1 MGEKQNQPFQLSF
14 NASLKVDFQGS
25 RVTSDAG
32 LIVVRELDERL
43 GFGDLIAQHLRDSRR
58 GKNTQ
63 LPLADLLRQ
72 SVYSRMAGY
81 EDVNDAE
88 RLSQDPTFRL
98 IGSEKI
104 WDRGAALTS
113 RLQTFETEMLAED
126 GNFAGLARINRELIG
141 KAEAVDATQ
150 RVVLDMDSTEI
161 PVYGQQEQS
170 AYNGHF
176 ESTCYHPLL
185 LFNREGDCLAAKLR
199 PGNVHSADH
208 WEELLL
214 PEIERQQKQGKE
226 VVFRADAA
234 FAKPEI
240 YEALEER
247 GVKYAIRIPANDSL
261 ERDINE
267 LLTRPVGR
275 PSHKPVVWYKSFL
288 YQAASWKKARRV
300 VAKVE
305 FHLGELFP
313 RVGFIVTN
321 LETDSR
327 AVVRFYNKRGT
338 AEQWI
343 KEGKQAVKMTRLSCH
358 RFRSNEVRLWLSL
371 IAYNLGNLWRRLV
384 LPLPVG
390 KWSLSSLQQRLVKT
404 GGRLI
409 KHARYYWLLLA
420 ESHLTRRLF
429 GAMVRRIEALPGCPL
444 GPAG

>member
-1 MGEKQNQPFQLSF
+1 
-14 NASLKVDFQGS
+14 
-25 RVTSDAG
+25 
-32 LIVVRELDERL
+32 
-43 GFGDLIAQHLRDSRR
+43 
-58 GKNTQ
+58 
-63 LPLADLLRQ
+63 
-72 SVYSRMAGY
+72 
-81 EDVNDAE
+81 VNDAE

-104 WDRGAALTS
+104 WERGAALTS
-113 RLQTFETEMLAED
+113 RLESFETEVLAQEE
-126 GNFAGLARINRELIG
+126 NLAGLKAISRDLIA
-141 KAEAVDATQ
+141 KAESVDSQQ

-161 PVYGQQEQS
+161 PVYGQQEHS

-199 PGNVHSADH
+199 PGNVHSAEGWD
-208 WEELLL
+208 ELLL
-214 PEIERQQKQGKE
+214 PEIERQQDQGKE

-234 FAKPEI
+234 FAKPEV

-261 ERDINE
+261 ERDIAD
-267 LLTRPVGR
+267 LLSRPVGR
-275 PSHKPVVWYKSFL
+275 PSHKPLVRYKSFL
-288 YQAASWKKARRV
+288 YQAASWQTARRV

-305 FHLGELFP
+305 HHPGELFP

-321 LETDSR
+321 LTLPSR

-358 RFRSNEVRLWLSL
+358 RFQSNEVRLWLSL

-384 LPLPVG
+384 VPRRIHG
-390 KWSLSSLQQRLVKT
+390 WSLTSLQQRLVKT
-404 GGRLI
+404 GGRLV

-429 GAMVRRIEALPGCPL
+429 GAMLGRIAALPL
-444 GPAG
+444 PAG